1 MTTNGAGSQ
10 RIVLLGEPRPA
21 RELTERPAAPR
32 PVDQRPLPGRPDR
45 RVAREA
51 HPTGAAPAQK
61 TTMGARQQNGWT
73 IRRLTGAALLGAVA
87 ALAGSVVF
95 LSRFGVFGAA
105 DSPFLAV
112 GFGLFVTG
120 MVVFCAALIALL
132 GIGVGVVAE
141 QRGWTAAA
149 IAVFAPLAL
158 CWLLYLAGVVG
169 YAIPAVVSLVLI
181 GGLIA
186 ALK

>member
-1 MTTNGAGSQ
+1 MS
-10 RIVLLGEPRPA
+10 PP
-21 RELTERPAAPR
+21 
-32 PVDQRPLPGRPDR
+32 
-45 RVAREA
+45 
-51 HPTGAAPAQK
+51 
-61 TTMGARQQNGWT
+61 QQNGWT
-73 IRRLTGAALLGAVA
+73 IRRLTGAAVLGAA
-87 ALAGSVVF
+87 AATAGGVVF
-95 LSRFGVFGAA
+95 LSRFGVFGAS

-112 GFGLFVTG
+112 GFGLFVIG

-132 GIGVGVVAE
+132 GTGIGAVAE
-141 QRGWTAAA
+141 QRGWAPAA

-158 CWLLYLAGVVG
+158 CWLLYLAGLVG